1 MKKMTTPNALNKL
14 FLLTTMPS
22 VIRIQTN
29 NKITKNMMKKNLSM
43 MLMVLVAFIAFTM
56 QSCSKYDDPTPS
68 PTEDLADYTLFVY
81 GHAGGRMDWIIE
93 DVYEKVKPLLT
104 DNKKLRVLFFY
115 KYGHKDQDFDFSGR
129 YANEDEVV
137 RFELTSKTDLSKLRT
152 DACFEEKSQYQL
164 YDPQNLTEQ
173 LNWVAKTAPAKNYI
187 FMLYG
192 HGAGFNA
199 KDDFAVLPGPACPG
213 LRGVRGGLPD
223 RRGGRLSG
231 PQAQPGDALRQAHG
245 SAGGQADAA
254 EHDALPGQHRP
265 HYHRVCQGLAG
276 DHRHRGSHK
285 ADVCKYGTL
294 EKRLYRTYGR
304 HQWRPVLHENDGH

>member
-1 MKKMTTPNALNKL
+1 
-14 FLLTTMPS
+14 
-22 VIRIQTN
+22 
-29 NKITKNMMKKNLSM
+29 

-104 DNKKLRVLFFY
+104 DNKKLRVPFFY

-164 YDPQNLTEQ
+164 
-173 LNWVAKTAPAKNYI
+173 
-187 FMLYG
+187 
-192 HGAGFNA
+192 
-199 KDDFAVLPGPACPG
+199 
-213 LRGVRGGLPD
+213 
-223 RRGGRLSG
+223 
-231 PQAQPGDALRQAHG
+231 
-245 SAGGQADAA
+245 
-254 EHDALPGQHRP
+254 
-265 HYHRVCQGLAG
+265 
-276 DHRHRGSHK
+276 
-285 ADVCKYGTL
+285 
-294 EKRLYRTYGR
+294 
-304 HQWRPVLHENDGH
+304 